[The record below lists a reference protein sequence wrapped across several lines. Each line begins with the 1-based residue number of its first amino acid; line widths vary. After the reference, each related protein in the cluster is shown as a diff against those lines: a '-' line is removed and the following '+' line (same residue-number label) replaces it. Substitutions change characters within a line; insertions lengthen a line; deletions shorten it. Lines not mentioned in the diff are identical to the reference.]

1 VHPWCLLEVSG
12 LPRRQC
18 VCSSLRAVALE
29 ECSVG
34 DNPAVI
40 PAEMTGNGPLPATL
54 VNELQVARHDTEKQG
69 RVPSGMFA
77 EQLNRAQRLSAAC
90 PKLSLDIFKP

>member
-1 VHPWCLLEVSG
+1 
-12 LPRRQC
+12 
-18 VCSSLRAVALE
+18 
-29 ECSVG
+29 
-34 DNPAVI
+34 
-40 PAEMTGNGPLPATL
+40 MTGNGPLPATL

-90 PKLSLDIFKP
+90 PKLSLDRAVLLVLISLSSDADRLTFGQTWSERS